1 MAILFCPQFALTLS
15 LLLILIPPI
24 SSSQDLR
31 EAQSFGSGSPWWFS
45 SSLWA
50 LGSLAGTFGSNKDD
64 VSLRSVTSAS
74 TRPSPWALWRRPCP
88 LLIPFCLKTSF
99 LLRVIG
105 GGGVSGGSLV
115 ANNWNPTQ
123 TSLDKKGWG
132 EAQGEWVVIW
142 GLIWSVFGEG
152 REELA

>member
-1 MAILFCPQFALTLS
+1 MAILFCPQFALILL
-15 LLLILIPPI
+15 LLLILISPN

-31 EAQSFGSGSPWWFS
+31 EAQSFGSGSPWWFFS
-45 SSLWA
+45 SFWA
-50 LGSLAGTFGSNKDD
+50 LGSLAGAFGSNKDNVSFWAQWHLPALGHFLGTFGD
-64 VSLRSVTSAS
+64 VLVLLWSPSLSRPHFFSERSG
-74 TRPSPWALWRRPCP
+74 R
-88 LLIPFCLKTSF
+88 
-99 LLRVIG
+99 
-105 GGGVSGGSLV
+105 GVSGGSLV